1 MHTTPRKNSFVALE
15 KASAAANV
23 ALALSLS
30 VPSRMRPLADQLIRC
45 SSSVPANLSEGH
57 GRTGK
62 SRRHLWQIAYG
73 SAKESDVFLKLLAE
87 AGAGH
92 AGEYTVEADEFIQ
105 CMQDPANPSRGTFGD
120 RKSVV

>member
-1 MHTTPRKNSFVALE
+1 MHTAPKNNSFIALE
-15 KASAAANV
+15 KATAAASI

-57 GRTGK
+57 GRSGK

-73 SAKESDVFLKLLAE
+73 SAKESDVFLTLLTASGAVDQKLAQQAMSLL
-87 AGAGH
+87 
-92 AGEYTVEADEFIQ
+92 DEVRAMIWRLLHP
-105 CMQDPANPSRGTFGD
+105 MR
-120 RKSVV
+120 